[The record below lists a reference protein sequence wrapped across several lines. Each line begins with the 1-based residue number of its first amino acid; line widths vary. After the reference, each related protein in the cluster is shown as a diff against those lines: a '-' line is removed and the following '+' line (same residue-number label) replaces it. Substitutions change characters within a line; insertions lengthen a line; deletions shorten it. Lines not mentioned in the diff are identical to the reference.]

1 LLSFL
6 FTHNMSH
13 MLDLGEQ
20 LRVKDIHK
28 KWRVESIKTE
38 EWRQGWK
45 VLQPVAHGLIKF
57 LSGLK

>member
-1 LLSFL
+1 
-6 FTHNMSH
+6 

-20 LRVKDIHK
+20 QRVKDIHK

-57 LSGLK
+57 LAGLM